1 MATLSARFYTTRTG
15 IFHSKTTGSEARKLA
30 LLIRTSGHEKPEIY
44 GRVSDVG
51 AGGEGELGDDVE
63 ESGGGSRAAWRSKG

>member
-1 MATLSARFYTTRTG
+1 MATLSARFYTTPTG
-15 IFHSKTTGSEARKLA
+15 IFHTKTTGSEARK
-30 LLIRTSGHEKPEIY
+30 RSSHPSHEKPEIT
-44 GRVSDVG
+44 GRVSG